1 MSENTKEKLS
11 VKDRGLGLGGVFA
24 VSVIFIAL
32 GLLLLFV
39 PQIKPVYIAYVLS
52 IAFVVVGII
61 WIVQYFL
68 TESYRNINR
77 YGFSAGTLF
86 VILGICAML
95 KAEVIS
101 GYFLLCMGILIL
113 VMGVVKLQNALDLK
127 ALKDST
133 WKAVLGLALA
143 VIICAVIVIMN
154 PFRKTEDL
162 ARFTY
167 IIMVA
172 DGIFSI
178 ISMLCLAIRLKKYE
192 KNKDMENKDME
203 AEELSIPVEDIEAAA
218 EPLAPG
224 REEQEETENER
235 QQ

>member
-1 MSENTKEKLS
+1 MSENTKEKVS
-11 VKDRGLGLGGVFA
+11 AKDRGLGGVFA
-24 VSVIFIAL
+24 VSVSFIVL

-95 KAEVIS
+95 KAEAIS

-127 ALKDST
+127 ALKDPA

-143 VIICAVIVIMN
+143 VIICAVIVILN
-154 PFRKTEDL
+154 PFQKMEDL
-162 ARFTY
+162 AHFTY

-178 ISMLCLAIRLKKYE
+178 ISILCLAIRLKKYE
-192 KNKDMENKDME
+192 KKKDMENKGME
-203 AEELSIPVEDIEAAA
+203 VEELHMPEEGTEAAR
-218 EPLAPG
+218 EPLTPG
-224 REEQEETENER
+224 REETEHER